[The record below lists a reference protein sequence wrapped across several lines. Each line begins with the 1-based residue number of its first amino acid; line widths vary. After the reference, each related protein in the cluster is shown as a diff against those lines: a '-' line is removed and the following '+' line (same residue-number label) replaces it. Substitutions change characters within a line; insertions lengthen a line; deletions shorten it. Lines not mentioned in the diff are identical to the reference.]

1 AAGRGGRVRGSSDQ
15 CRAKGACA
23 PNVPTRLRRSRQ
35 PPRVRRLPRINL
47 TAMAPP
53 QRTGASGAVR
63 ERRAPAGSWDTADT
77 YLSVAQARRRAVSLL
92 VLSVLVP
99 GSAQIVAGN
108 RAIGRIVLR
117 IWFGIL
123 LIAAL
128 LGGIAFLSISTVVGI
143 LSASW
148 FLRLAQWALYAW
160 AAIWALVLIDAWRL
174 GRPDSQ

>member
-1 AAGRGGRVRGSSDQ
+1 
-15 CRAKGACA
+15 
-23 PNVPTRLRRSRQ
+23 
-35 PPRVRRLPRINL
+35 
-47 TAMAPP
+47 MAPP

-128 LGGIAFLSISTVVGI
+128 LGVVYGM
-143 LSASW
+143 
-148 FLRLAQWALYAW
+148 QW
-160 AAIWALVLIDAWRL
+160 VRS
-174 GRPDSQ
+174 RR